1 MSSPTT
7 ASTVTGNNVD
17 RTHSGQRRV
26 WKARI
31 TSSSITDNATTYSI
45 TLTGNWYCSDAS
57 GGGTSTS
64 FTANTVTATMSGG
77 TSGTYT
83 NSSMV
88 TWGKGT
94 AVNLV
99 SKTLT
104 VTKTHVSQSKNVT
117 FSISIAPSVFGGT
130 STVSLP
136 ITVTAKPS
144 YTVSFNANGGSGAPS
159 AQTKWYNET
168 LTLSSTKPTKSG
180 YTFLGWSTSSTATS
194 ATYSAGGSYTSNSG
208 ATLYAI
214 WRKSITVTYNANGG
228 SGAPSAQTGYAYN
241 SATSA
246 SITLSSTK
254 PTKTGY
260 TCIGWSTSSTA
271 TTQSYNAGTAYSFSS
286 STTLYAVWRANTVQ
300 ITYNKNADD
309 ATGTIPAQTKTYDQT
324 LNLSDGT
331 GFTRYL
337 YSITSWNTASDGTG
351 TAYDL
356 SQELG
361 ATFLTALNLYAQ
373 WHLDYIK
380 PTISNVAVFRTDTAT
395 STDESDT
402 GEYIRVVLD
411 YVGGTTDSGV
421 TYRTP
426 RVVVTIDGTVAYS
439 VVQSTGTGS
448 FAVNLGTYSRDSTH
462 TVDVSVYDDD
472 YPTVTVDYSVF
483 ISTATYPID
492 LVSDGDDVYMGVMH
506 VSVSGQAL
514 TLAEHYVDG
523 DIFIKVDDTAASGTD
538 FEIVDNLTDL
548 GWIDANGNLT

>member
-380 PTISNVAVFRTDTAT
+380 PTISNVAVFRTDTAA